1 MANPLFNALSGGKAS
16 SMPGPMDQFGQMMQ
30 QFQQFKA
37 NFQGDPKQE
46 VQKLLQS
53 GRMSQDQLNQL
64 QAMALALAAMVR
76 GGSSCSSFSSS
87 AAGAVTGAAIAPV
100 PAPASWMATS

>member
-1 MANPLFNALSGGKAS
+1 MANPLFNVLSGGMPV
-16 SMPGPMDQFGQMMQ
+16 MPGPMGQFSQMMQ

-64 QAMALALAAMVR
+64 QAMAQQFQQFLH
-76 GGSSCSSFSSS
+76 
-87 AAGAVTGAAIAPV
+87 
-100 PAPASWMATS
+100 